1 MSTLLLRLGGPLQ
14 SWGSESKFDIRQT
27 GNEPTKS
34 GVIGLLSA
42 ALGRKRDADLK
53 DLNALRFGIRVDQ
66 QGELLQDFHIA
77 WKNGEKN
84 PYVTRRYYLC
94 DAIFLV
100 GLESPEK
107 SFLLELEEA
116 LKMPA
121 FPLFLGRRSC
131 PSTLPLCLGIRN
143 KDLPNALRDEPWLL
157 PDWRQIR
164 WRRRN
169 KNENPHLRIMID
181 TLPEEKRDVL
191 QKDLP
196 ITFNPVNRQYGYR
209 GYSVLKDAE
218 IEIGT
223 HDPMK
228 EL

>member
-1 MSTLLLRLGGPLQ
+1 MSTLLLRLGAPLQ

-34 GVIGLLSA
+34 GVIGLLAA
-42 ALGRKRDADLK
+42 ALGRKRDADLS
-53 DLNALRFGIRVDQ
+53 DLNALYFGIRVDQ
-66 QGELLQDFHIA
+66 PGSLHQDFHMVR
-77 WKNGEKN
+77 KDDKTS
-84 PYVTRRYYLC
+84 YVTRRYYLC

-107 SFLLELEEA
+107 NFLTELEEA
-116 LKMPA
+116 LHSPVY
-121 FPLFLGRRSC
+121 PLFLGRRSC
-131 PSTLPLCLGIRN
+131 PPTLPLCLGIRN
-143 KDLPNALRDEPWLL
+143 KDLPTALRDEPWLL

-169 KNENPHLRIMID
+169 KNENPRLRIMID
-181 TLPEEKRDVL
+181 TLPGEKRDVL

-196 ITFNPVNRQYGYR
+196 ITFNPAHRQYGYR

-218 IEIGT
+218 IELGT
-223 HDPMK
+223 HDPMQ